1 MAADD
6 ADAAAAA
13 ATPTYHQKLSAIASF
28 IRKQTDQ
35 SSMDTQKERERERD
49 PHQFESEQASALS
62 RRRMTK

>member
-35 SSMDTQKERERERD
+35 SSMDTQRERD